1 MLFFSYLC
9 IPKDEIASNRANI
22 SIDIRMIQTRTRQ
35 KIVYLTLVVMGLVW
49 MIPTTSFG
57 QSSNARQAREMFE
70 RTFQMVFGPQGCSLH
85 YDVNL
90 VGLYKTKGS
99 IWYKDEKSKFVESR
113 YLAWNNG
120 KNHYL
125 VDTKKKTVT
134 LFDAASDKK
143 DKYSSNFKFDPD
155 NYNYSVSS
163 TDKGYLLTL
172 KLKQGCKGMKL
183 IKALIDKK
191 SRAPISLKIKVA
203 FFWAHVNISNFHSGG
218 ISDDIFIFPRKQY
231 AGYELIDK
239 RGE

>member
-1 MLFFSYLC
+1 MQNITTHHRAHLQWVITLLLLLSCYE
-9 IPKDEIASNRANI
+9 PAIA
-22 SIDIRMIQTRTRQ
+22 
-35 KIVYLTLVVMGLVW
+35 
-49 MIPTTSFG
+49 
-57 QSSNARQAREMFE
+57 QSANARQAREMFD
-70 RTFQMVFGPQGCSLH
+70 RSYKMVFGQEGCTLH

-90 VGLYKTKGS
+90 VGIYKTSGS
-99 IWYKDEKSKFVESR
+99 IWMKGDKSKFIESR

-155 NYNYSVSS
+155 DYNYSVSA

-172 KLKQGCKGMKL
+172 KLKQGRKGMKL
-183 IKALIDKK
+183 IKAVIDKK
-191 SRAPISLKIKVA
+191 TRVPISLKIKVA
-203 FFWAHVNISNFHSGG
+203 FFWAHINISKFRSGG
-218 ISDDIFIFPRKQY
+218 ISDDIFVFPRKQY
-231 AGYELIDK
+231 VGYELIDK